1 MERMRVAVWPRRSWS
16 RSMQYFKKRVMR
28 LSASPHA
35 IAAGVAAGIFAS
47 FTPFVGFH
55 FFLSFVVA
63 FLVAGN
69 MLAAALGTAVGNP
82 LTFPFIW
89 AASFEV
95 GRKVLGG
102 GQGHLPTSE
111 HLAQADMS
119 AGFLSQSF
127 DKIWPVIIPMVVGG
141 AVLGLIAGL
150 VAYFITRYAVA
161 AYQRARRN
169 RFQQRSQA
177 LRAGQRPDLGQGF

>member
-1 MERMRVAVWPRRSWS
+1 MRVAVWPRRSWS
-16 RSMQYFKKRVMR
+16 RSAQYFKKRVMR

-102 GQGHLPTSE
+102 PGHLPASE
-111 HLAQADMS
+111 HLVQADMS

-127 DKIWPVIIPMVVGG
+127 DKIWPVIVPMVVGG
-141 AVLGLIAGL
+141 AVLGLVAGL
-150 VAYFITRYAVA
+150 VAYVITRYAVG
-161 AYQRARRN
+161 AYQRARRS

-177 LRAGQRPDLGQGF
+177 LRAAQRSDLGQEF

>member
-1 MERMRVAVWPRRSWS
+1 
-16 RSMQYFKKRVMR
+16 MQYFKKRVMR

-102 GQGHLPTSE
+102 HAPSSE

-119 AGFLSQSF
+119 AGLLSQSF
-127 DKIWPVIIPMVVGG
+127 DKLWPVIVPMVVGG
-141 AVLGLIAGL
+141 AVLGLVTGLIAY
-150 VAYFITRYAVA
+150 VITRYAVA

-169 RFQQRSQA
+169 RFERTKA
-177 LRAGQRPDLGQGF
+177 LRAARRSDLGPEF

>member
-1 MERMRVAVWPRRSWS
+1 MAVWPRRSWS
-16 RSMQYFKKRVMR
+16 RSVQYFKKRVMR

-55 FFLSFVVA
+55 FFLSFIVA
-63 FLVAGN
+63 FLIAGN

-95 GRKVLGG
+95 GRRILGG
-102 GQGHLPTSE
+102 HHGPPAE
-111 HLAQADMS
+111 HLAHADIS
-119 AGFLSQSF
+119 AGLLSQSF
-127 DKIWPVIIPMVVGG
+127 DKIWPVIVPMVVGG
-141 AVLGLIAGL
+141 AIIGL
-150 VAYFITRYAVA
+150 VTGSIAYVIMRFAVA
-161 AYQRARRN
+161 AYQKARRN
-169 RFQQRSQA
+169 RFQQRSKA
-177 LRAGQRPDLGQGF
+177 LRAAQRSDLGPEY